1 MVIILLLAIICSY
14 NITSYPCL
22 NYKRRKNF
30 YYCEIFKN
38 EKEENSLKY
47 PIYKYKRIKR
57 NRSNINAFKKY
68 NLINTLINRNYN
80 VNNNMKKDGFHTR
93 RCVAQLSLFSRKKRK
108 KTNNEKKYIFNHI
121 HFYSYILVYF
131 NEGLL
136 QHWTTT
142 PHVTKIIFDNMYK
155 GFRMKGGDNI
165 NIMGFY
171 NTHNRKIH
179 NYSLDI
185 HRSDEKDT
193 TDIIKKIKNKTGEKL
208 IKDNNKKK
216 NNNNINSNNNNNN
229 INSNNNNNNNNNNNI
244 NDISIKKDRVCCN
257 NPHINNKG
265 DMDEENN
272 EDHVNKTK
280 EEHSFESVLNKYNKE
295 LILSKSK
302 IVHLDFPI
310 CKNNSS
316 NIVTMDD
323 IFYGGFLNIY
333 KPVKLYSMRVC
344 EKIKKILKDYFYKLN
359 KKKVNIKVGHGG
371 TLDPFAEGV
380 LIIGIQQA
388 TKKLS
393 DFLKCYKKYLALSIF
408 GYETDTLDRE
418 GKIIKEEHVIH
429 KKLKKQDILTNLQKF
444 IGHIKQYPPIY
455 SAKRFKGL
463 RLYEYARKNISV
475 QIKPCNVHIKD
486 IQYYKEIDLPFLDLY
501 IHCSGGTYIR
511 SLIRDFANSMNTS
524 GTLIKLVRT
533 EQNEF
538 NYKNSLHYDDINL
551 NTIKKYFIKL

>member
-1 MVIILLLAIICSY
+1 
-14 NITSYPCL
+14 
-22 NYKRRKNF
+22 
-30 YYCEIFKN
+30 
-38 EKEENSLKY
+38 
-47 PIYKYKRIKR
+47 
-57 NRSNINAFKKY
+57 
-68 NLINTLINRNYN
+68 
-80 VNNNMKKDGFHTR
+80 
-93 RCVAQLSLFSRKKRK
+93 
-108 KTNNEKKYIFNHI
+108 
-121 HFYSYILVYF
+121 
-131 NEGLL
+131 
-136 QHWTTT
+136 
-142 PHVTKIIFDNMYK
+142 
-155 GFRMKGGDNI
+155 
-165 NIMGFY
+165 
-171 NTHNRKIH
+171 
-179 NYSLDI
+179 
-185 HRSDEKDT
+185 
-193 TDIIKKIKNKTGEKL
+193 
-208 IKDNNKKK
+208 
-216 NNNNINSNNNNNN
+216 
-229 INSNNNNNNNNNNNI
+229 
-244 NDISIKKDRVCCN
+244 
-257 NPHINNKG
+257 
-265 DMDEENN
+265 MDEENN

>member
-14 NITSYPCL
+14 NITSYTCL
-22 NYKRRKNF
+22 TYKRKKNF
-30 YYCEIFKN
+30 YYFEIFKN

-47 PIYKYKRIKR
+47 HIDKYKLIKR
-57 NRSNINAFKKY
+57 NGSNITAFKKY
-68 NLINTLINRNYN
+68 NLINTLINGNYN
-80 VNNNMKKDGFHTR
+80 LNKNIKKYDFHTR
-93 RCVAQLSLFSRKKRK
+93 RCVAQSSLFSRKKRK

-121 HFYSYILVYF
+121 NFYSYILVYS
-131 NEGLL
+131 NESHL
-136 QHWTTT
+136 QQWRST
-142 PHVTKIIFDNMYK
+142 PHVTKIIFDNMCK
-155 GFRMKGGDNI
+155 GSRMKGGENI
-165 NIMGFY
+165 NIPGFY
-171 NTHNRKIH
+171 NTHNRRIH
-179 NYSLDI
+179 TCSLDI
-185 HRSDEKDT
+185 NRSDENDT
-193 TDIIKKIKNKTGEKL
+193 SDIIKNIKNNKNNKRGEKL
-208 IKDNNKKK
+208 IKD
-216 NNNNINSNNNNNN
+216 
-229 INSNNNNNNNNNNNI
+229 NNNNNNNNNI
-244 NDISIKKDRVCCN
+244 NDISIKKDHVCSN
-257 NPHINNKG
+257 NPQMNNNA
-265 DMDEENN
+265 DMDNVNN
-272 EDHVNKTK
+272 DDHMNTINCHKNINYIDTTK
-280 EEHSFESVLNKYNKE
+280 EEHSFENVLKQYNKE

-310 CKNNSS
+310 YKNNSS

-333 KPVKLYSMRVC
+333 KPVKLYSMKVC

-380 LIIGIQQA
+380 LIIGIQQG

-393 DFLKCYKKYLALSIF
+393 DFLKCYKQYLALSIF

-429 KKLKKQDILTNLQKF
+429 KQLKKQDILTNLQKF

-475 QIKPCNVHIKD
+475 QIKPSNVHIKD
-486 IQYYKEIDLPFLDLY
+486 IQYYNEIDFPFFDLY

-511 SLIRDFANSMNTS
+511 SLIRDFANSLNTNA
-524 GTLIKLVRT
+524 TLIKLVRT
-533 EQNEF
+533 QQNEF
-538 NYKNSLHYDDINL
+538 NYKDSLHYDDINL